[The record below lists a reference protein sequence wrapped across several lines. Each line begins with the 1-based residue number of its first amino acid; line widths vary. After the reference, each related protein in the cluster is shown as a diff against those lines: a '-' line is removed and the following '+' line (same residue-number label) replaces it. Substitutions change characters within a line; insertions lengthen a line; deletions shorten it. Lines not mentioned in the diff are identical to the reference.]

1 LTLRGVG
8 SVLEVSAVEERIV
21 AMERLFS
28 PSSIL
33 FVGASNSLG
42 KWGGLVLR
50 NLLDGGYE
58 GKIYPVNPREER
70 VQGCK
75 AYRSVLD
82 VPGPVDLAVFAIP
95 APLIPDAISKCAR
108 VGVKA
113 GVVVTA
119 GFAELGEEGE
129 ALQEEMV
136 SRAREAGMILVGPNG
151 QGISVPSK
159 GLHPWFPRFRP
170 KPGAIGIASQSGN
183 LCTVLSAQLAEFGL
197 GCSKVISAGNCADLG
212 WPDYLEYF
220 RRDPET
226 KVILLHVEGTG
237 DGRGFLRF
245 ARRTAMEKPV
255 VVLKTG
261 RTNAGRRAARSHT
274 GVMAGSEELFDDL
287 CRQAGLIRAET
298 TEDAV
303 LAAAA
308 LLTTPL
314 PMGRRVG
321 IVTGGGGLGV
331 MAADACAR
339 LGLDVVQ
346 FSEALIDRL
355 RPHLPPWWSP
365 NNPVDLV
372 GGLGYA
378 GPADL
383 IPILMESREV
393 DGVIVIGPGWVYSI
407 IDGVDGAFD
416 LTDPKNEAL
425 KRRAEE
431 TVRDCRLFAD
441 YAKRWGKPLI
451 ITSPVARLVVR
462 RRYEG
467 LLDLLREGVMLYPTV
482 EDAARVFSILAERQE
497 FLERK

>member
-1 LTLRGVG
+1 
-8 SVLEVSAVEERIV
+8 
-21 AMERLFS
+21 
-28 PSSIL
+28 
-33 FVGASNSLG
+33 
-42 KWGGLVLR
+42 
-50 NLLDGGYE
+50 
-58 GKIYPVNPREER
+58 
-70 VQGCK
+70 
-75 AYRSVLD
+75 
-82 VPGPVDLAVFAIP
+82 
-95 APLIPDAISKCAR
+95 
-108 VGVKA
+108 
-113 GVVVTA
+113 
-119 GFAELGEEGE
+119 
-129 ALQEEMV
+129 
-136 SRAREAGMILVGPNG
+136 
-151 QGISVPSK
+151 
-159 GLHPWFPRFRP
+159 
-170 KPGAIGIASQSGN
+170 
-183 LCTVLSAQLAEFGL
+183 
-197 GCSKVISAGNCADLG
+197 
-212 WPDYLEYF
+212 
-220 RRDPET
+220 
-226 KVILLHVEGTG
+226 
-237 DGRGFLRF
+237 
-245 ARRTAMEKPV
+245 
-255 VVLKTG
+255 
-261 RTNAGRRAARSHT
+261 
-274 GVMAGSEELFDDL
+274 
-287 CRQAGLIRAET
+287 
-298 TEDAV
+298 
-303 LAAAA
+303 
-308 LLTTPL
+308 
-314 PMGRRVG
+314 
-321 IVTGGGGLGV
+321 